1 MKIYSHQI
9 FALII
14 ILVSNIVIILLVIIQ
29 REEQDIIDIILNFN
43 EELIPNNGE
52 SNEISRSSF
61 MPIKS
66 AFNKMKINIANNQID
81 LEIEKIEKK
90 NSKK

>member
-29 REEQDIIDIILNFN
+29 REEQDIIDIILNFFN
-43 EELIPNNGE
+43 YLIY
-52 SNEISRSSF
+52 SYLVLFI
-61 MPIKS
+61 
-66 AFNKMKINIANNQID
+66 
-81 LEIEKIEKK
+81 
-90 NSKK
+90 